1 MIHTKIKQ
9 IKGDENESNA
19 KIAEN
24 DAKRIEDVELNIKF
38 GYDRHLQN
46 HDSFSTESHSA
57 NAKPFAEEEF
67 DNEDEAVISPLN
79 KVDPDP
85 DGIEAEELDQQYKSE
100 NYAGVSDF
108 SHLFLMLA
116 AGTDYIELVEF
127 TIFFQNSGGIY
138 SLIPYIFFLL
148 FFSFPVSIY
157 EVALAQFSSLPLFSL
172 FHHMAPVL
180 GGVPIVTSA
189 IRVLYLTHIALRPK
203 LYTFTYNLLYSALV
217 GDLNWMH
224 CTRMEGISCYDPFLK
239 CFIDEDQVAGK
250 CQPIPDLEII
260 HDLSSS
266 TNDRYSRV
274 HNLQYNGIAGTQ
286 ITSLAKIYDEP
297 DLLAGSFIFFI
308 VVGLAFNA
316 GYKRFAQI
324 SPLIAILPI
333 VSMLPICFIVLSK
346 TGDDVFE
353 EVEKRDDMGKLLKWT
368 TYFHAFIHAFSTAQ
382 CGQGSLLTFGS
393 KVHFYHNFMKDIILN
408 ILYAVGYRLYYL
420 MTFLPIYYAC
430 QEFLYPFKTDA
441 ITENSERNQ
450 LLELFYGGL
459 PIITGVDARNY
470 LACLSLFFATI
481 NLAMLAECIVTFE
494 VFKSCIYIWF
504 PRILYLNSTIVRAII
519 IVFFIS
525 LSMLH
530 EWFTVA
536 LSRGNN
542 ASLNNHFQF
551 GLISST
557 FVSTIFMLLG
567 VRFLYGDSR
576 LYVNCLTMLKKNERS
591 YKMFLYFKK
600 YFLATWTLTSY
611 FLFIPFIYCTIQIL
625 STYKLYTFQ
634 YTFIIGFPILYMLWC
649 LVRGYLTNNNISV
662 LTSCHKWKPVHFRN
676 EREAIAHE
684 KMFGI
689 GD

>member
-1 MIHTKIKQ
+1 
-9 IKGDENESNA
+9 
-19 KIAEN
+19 
-24 DAKRIEDVELNIKF
+24 
-38 GYDRHLQN
+38 
-46 HDSFSTESHSA
+46 
-57 NAKPFAEEEF
+57 
-67 DNEDEAVISPLN
+67 
-79 KVDPDP
+79 
-85 DGIEAEELDQQYKSE
+85 
-100 NYAGVSDF
+100 
-108 SHLFLMLA
+108 
-116 AGTDYIELVEF
+116 
-127 TIFFQNSGGIY
+127 
-138 SLIPYIFFLL
+138 
-148 FFSFPVSIY
+148 
-157 EVALAQFSSLPLFSL
+157 
-172 FHHMAPVL
+172 MAPVL

-324 SPLIAILPI
+324 SPLIVIMPI

-353 EVEKRDDMGKLLKWT
+353 EVEKRDDMGKLL
-368 TYFHAFIHAFSTAQ
+368 
-382 CGQGSLLTFGS
+382 
-393 KVHFYHNFMKDIILN
+393 KDIILN

-576 LYVNCLTMLKKNERS
+576 LYVNCLPRPEI
-591 YKMFLYFKK
+591 YFGKESRLESFYEK
-600 YFLATWTLTSY
+600 QRRLEIYSIKESRLESFYEKQLRLE
-611 FLFIPFIYCTIQIL
+611 IYCGKESRLESYYEKQ
-625 STYKLYTFQ
+625 
-634 YTFIIGFPILYMLWC
+634 PC
-649 LVRGYLTNNNISV
+649 LDFYSRKESRLEIYPG
-662 LTSCHKWKPVHFRN
+662 K
-676 EREAIAHE
+676 E
-684 KMFGI
+684 
-689 GD
+689 